1 MIHYVLHKD
10 LDIVKYNECIRESP
24 NGLLYAHNWYLD
36 CVAKNWNVLVLND
49 FEAVMPL
56 PIRKKYGISYIF
68 VPPWTQQ
75 LGVFSKKKIDHDVIM
90 EFLLAIPKKYKLI
103 DVLMNSTNFF
113 QSKYISKRD
122 NFILQLDKPY
132 EIVYKKFSKGRKSS
146 IKQAINNNLTIREV
160 STLEAIL
167 GLYKTNEGL
176 EYKRSYADLK
186 VLKELVL
193 KGISKQKV
201 SVLEVISQENNL
213 LGGAIFLIDSKRI
226 TYLFSILNSE
236 GREKQAMSLVIDF
249 MIKKFAQQA
258 VIFDFEGSMV
268 NEIASFYRSFGA
280 QLELYYHFRKKRLF

>member
-10 LDIVKYNECIRESP
+10 LDIVKYNECITESS

-36 CVAKNWNVLVLND
+36 CVAKNWDVLVLND

-75 LGVFSKKKIDHDVIM
+75 LGVFSKKKVDQDVM
-90 EFLLAIPKKYKLI
+90 LEFLQAIPKKYKLI
-103 DVLMNSTNFF
+103 DILMNTGTIF
-113 QSKYISKRD
+113 QSKYSSIRD
-122 NFILQLDKPY
+122 NYTLQIDKPH
-132 EIVYKKFSKGRKSS
+132 EALYKSFSKGRKSS
-146 IKQAINNNLTIREV
+146 IKQAEKNNLVIREV
-160 STLEAIL
+160 SSLEAL
-167 GLYKTNEGL
+167 LRLFKTNKDS
-176 EYKRSYADLK
+176 EYNRSDADLK

-193 KGISKQKV
+193 KGISIQKI
-201 SVLEVISQENNL
+201 SVLEVVTQKNKL
-213 LGGAIFLIDSKRI
+213 LGGAIFLIDFKRI
-226 TYLFSILNSE
+226 TYLFSALNSE

-249 MIKKFAQQA
+249 MIKKYAQQA